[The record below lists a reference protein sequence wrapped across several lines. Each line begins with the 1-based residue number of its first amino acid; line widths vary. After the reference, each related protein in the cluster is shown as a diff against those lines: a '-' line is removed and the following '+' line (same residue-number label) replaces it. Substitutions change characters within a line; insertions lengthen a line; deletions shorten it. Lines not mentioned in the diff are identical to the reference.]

1 MWEQWGAWSNVA
13 LASLVSDKLIYAM
26 VGWSLL
32 TCIMWGL
39 LHHLHKKEFSWC
51 LIPAGLGRSL
61 SRHCWIY
68 RFTWPSNN
76 GDWWNQWIGG
86 IPSFWTKPSNLMNH
100 LHCFHLK
107 FWEINTVIWN
117 LRYCFFTTS
126 DSCFGDVMMEASR
139 YDTWLAIGFTT
150 FDSIDQHRSSS
161 FIIGLPWFAIFIY

>member
-26 VGWSLL
+26 VGWSLV

-51 LIPAGLGRSL
+51 LIPAGLGRSQ
-61 SRHCWIY
+61 SRHRWIY

-100 LHCFHLK
+100 LQCFHLK

-117 LRYCFFTTS
+117 LRYCFFHHFCFMFSGCNDGSIKIWHVTS
-126 DSCFGDVMMEASR
+126 HRLLWRGMDRILRRRGTDDV
-139 YDTWLAIGFTT
+139 D
-150 FDSIDQHRSSS
+150 
-161 FIIGLPWFAIFIY
+161 LPLLTP